1 MSKLD
6 RVVKGT
12 WLGMNEFV
20 YELATVSYTVQFDRL
35 GVAHVSAAGLILI
48 SEA

>member
-20 YELATVSYTVQFDRL
+20 YALTTIIYTVQFDRVV
-35 GVAHVSAAGLILI
+35 VAHVYAGQGSA
-48 SEA
+48 